1 MNDDMTDL
9 DERLSGEYAALRDT
23 PAVMR
28 SAAGYLEEL
37 QGAVIRLGDAIEQ
50 GGMPGKLWR
59 SDEADLAA
67 LGDIFPLIT
76 VDELITRLSQ
86 FASERGPAWLR
97 GSMADLAAFR
107 DEARILYDVMH
118 ALRVTAQRLR
128 MSGGSGKSQLER
140 AFSNARIG
148 APLDRVALLLETLDA
163 LGPFMAP
170 ISPGDWA
177 RPAMD
182 DAAKE
187 GFAAFASSP
196 ASDELSSPS
205 ENQSRGL
212 LRDYAPVGGAGE
224 SVRANKSG
232 GLWIQFDIPKAP
244 ALLRNRWVLGVAGAL
259 LVGALVAF
267 LVVRS
272 PILAGAKKTPT
283 ATPPPAV
290 VASADLAHSA
300 LLHEENGGA
309 DVEEPERRACHL
321 AGDGSNDGRHHP
333 GARNHPRRAERHAPG
348 ASDRCALYH
357 RDNHHHSGQDHSRRP
372 VQRHLLSRTR
382 LLRGWRV
389 GGQVALEPVEDGA
402 QADDAR
408 ARMPG
413 AR

>member
-1 MNDDMTDL
+1 MMNDDMTDL

-76 VDELITRLSQ
+76 VDDLITRLSQ

-118 ALRVTAQRLR
+118 ALRVTAQRFR

-290 VASADLAHSA
+290 VANPTSLILLCSTRKTAALTLKNQSAAPVTWQAKVPTTVAITPAQGTIPAGQSVTLQAHLTAARSTTGTITITVGKTT
-300 LLHEENGGA
+300 L
-309 DVEEPERRACHL
+309 DVPFNATC
-321 AGDGSNDGRHHP
+321 
-333 GARNHPRRAERHAPG
+333 
-348 ASDRCALYH
+348 
-357 RDNHHHSGQDHSRRP
+357 
-372 VQRHLLSRTR
+372 
-382 LLRGWRV
+382 
-389 GGQVALEPVEDGA
+389 
-402 QADDAR
+402 
-408 ARMPG
+408 
-413 AR
+413 

>member
-37 QGAVIRLGDAIEQ
+37 RGAVIRLGDAIEQ
-50 GGMPGKLWR
+50 GGLPGKVWR

-86 FASERGPAWLR
+86 FGSERGPAWLR
-97 GSMADLAAFR
+97 GGAADLVAFR
-107 DEARILYDVMH
+107 DETRILYDVVH
-118 ALRVTAQRLR
+118 ALRMTAQRLR

-140 AFSNARIG
+140 AFGNARIG

-170 ISPGDWA
+170 ISPDEWA
-177 RPAMD
+177 APAQMD
-182 DAAKE
+182 DGAKE
-187 GFAAFASSP
+187 GFAAFGASP
-196 ASDELSSPS
+196 ASDELFRPS

-212 LRDYAPVGGAGE
+212 LRDYAQAGGAGE
-224 SVRANKSG
+224 SVRANKSAKTG
-232 GLWIQFDIPKAP
+232 GLWIQFDIPKGP

-267 LVVRS
+267 LVMRS

-290 VASADLAHSA
+290 VANPTALVLPCSTRRTAALTLKNQSAAAVAWQATVPKAVA
-300 LLHEENGGA
+300 LTPAQGTI
-309 DVEEPERRACHL
+309 L
-321 AGDGSNDGRHHP
+321 AGQS
-333 GARNHPRRAERHAPG
+333 ATLQA
-348 ASDRCALYH
+348 
-357 RDNHHHSGQDHSRRP
+357 
-372 VQRHLLSRTR
+372 HLT
-382 LLRGWRV
+382 
-389 GGQVALEPVEDGA
+389 A
-402 QADDAR
+402 AR
-408 ARMPG
+408 ATTGIITITVGKATVSVPFS
-413 AR
+413 ATC

>member
-28 SAAGYLEEL
+28 SAVGYLEEM

-50 GGMPGKLWR
+50 GGLPGKLWR

-97 GSMADLAAFR
+97 GGGADLAAFQ
-107 DEARILYDVMH
+107 DEARILYDVTH

-128 MSGGSGKSQLER
+128 MSGGSGKSPIER

-177 RPAMD
+177 RPALD
-182 DAAKE
+182 NDARE

-196 ASDELSSPS
+196 ASDELFSPS
-205 ENQSRGL
+205 GNQSRGL
-212 LRDYAPVGGAGE
+212 LRDYAPEGGAGE
-224 SVRANKSG
+224 PLRANKSG
-232 GLWIQFDIPKAP
+232 GLWIELNIPKAP
-244 ALLRNRWVLGVAGAL
+244 ALLRNRWVLGVTGAL

-290 VASADLAHSA
+290 VANPTSLILLCSTRKTAALTLKNQSAAPVAWQTKVPTTVAITPAQGTIPAGQSVTLQAHLTAAKATTGTITITVGKAALSVPFSA
-300 LLHEENGGA
+300 T
-309 DVEEPERRACHL
+309 C
-321 AGDGSNDGRHHP
+321 
-333 GARNHPRRAERHAPG
+333 
-348 ASDRCALYH
+348 
-357 RDNHHHSGQDHSRRP
+357 
-372 VQRHLLSRTR
+372 
-382 LLRGWRV
+382 
-389 GGQVALEPVEDGA
+389 
-402 QADDAR
+402 
-408 ARMPG
+408 
-413 AR
+413 